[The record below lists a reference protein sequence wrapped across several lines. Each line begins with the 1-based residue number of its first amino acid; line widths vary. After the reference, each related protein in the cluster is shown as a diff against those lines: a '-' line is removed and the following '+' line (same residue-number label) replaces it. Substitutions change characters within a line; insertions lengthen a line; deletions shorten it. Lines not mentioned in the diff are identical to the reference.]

1 MNIYIQEYTVRKEKI
16 VYIFRTVRLEWA
28 WRGRQLVSN
37 KFIFLSFFRFFLQL
51 FFFLCPPLFSSGN
64 YTELYGTF
72 SANKFR
78 LVNLYIQIFD
88 FFQHKS
94 NIFSSRYIM
103 IYRPSHHSRAESW
116 LILINSIGPLV
127 FYPLVIIIQKRNNL
141 VLSIIKFYNP
151 PPLLLYI

>member
-1 MNIYIQEYTVRKEKI
+1 
-16 VYIFRTVRLEWA
+16 
-28 WRGRQLVSN
+28 
-37 KFIFLSFFRFFLQL
+37 
-51 FFFLCPPLFSSGN
+51 
-64 YTELYGTF
+64 
-72 SANKFR
+72 
-78 LVNLYIQIFD
+78 LYIQIFD

>member
-1 MNIYIQEYTVRKEKI
+1 
-16 VYIFRTVRLEWA
+16 
-28 WRGRQLVSN
+28 
-37 KFIFLSFFRFFLQL
+37 
-51 FFFLCPPLFSSGN
+51 
-64 YTELYGTF
+64 
-72 SANKFR
+72 
-78 LVNLYIQIFD
+78 LYIQIFD

-94 NIFSSRYIM
+94 NIFSSSYIM

-151 PPLLLYI
+151 PPPPVIYIKLSFRPVDLLLREAQAYLLDL